1 MFTGRR
7 MDRVVSRITPPPGAV
22 TVEEVVA
29 RACPEVGM
37 KVVALAS
44 VAKGSPF
51 SGLSVRPSSGSVAV
65 LFYPQQGSLE
75 YRVHIVGHELWHLI
89 SGHRCNSMPDES
101 GLRGR
106 WGRWRYARRE
116 AQCERFA
123 QKLGL
128 SVSRQQ
134 NLLVEPRPIA
144 GMMLDEAFG
153 VRG

>member
-7 MDRVVSRITPPPGAV
+7 MDRVVARITPPSGPF
-22 TVEEVVA
+22 TVEDVVA

-89 SGHRCNSMPDES
+89 SGHRCDKRSFES
-101 GLRGR
+101 GLHGR
-106 WGRWRYARRE
+106 WLRWRNTRRE

-123 QKLGL
+123 KKLGL
-128 SVSRQQ
+128 AVSRQL

-144 GMMLDEAFG
+144 SMMLDEAFG

>member
-1 MFTGRR
+1 M
-7 MDRVVSRITPPPGAV
+7 VSRITPPPGAV